1 MSLRAPSLHLLK
13 IFEAAA
19 RHLSFKQAAE
29 ELHLTPSAVSHQVKA
44 LEQQLGFAL
53 FLRLNRRIELTA
65 GGQAYFDVV
74 ANAFRKLNKG
84 TSDVLNRFTQ
94 KRLKIS
100 LMPSMARHFVI
111 PRLPSIRQLLPSVE
125 LVIDTTAEIV
135 DFQHSDVDLAIR
147 YGSGQWPNLQVEKV
161 CNVNA
166 SPLCSPSFQQKY
178 QLNSVA
184 DLARAPLI
192 SYSFMTDTWLRFA
205 EAVQLNA
212 LSVDSGL
219 TFNNYDI
226 AIQAA
231 EQGMGVAMGLLEL
244 EQQPLQ
250 QGALVKP
257 FDVQFPMKEGLYL
270 VYRAEDSER
279 PEIKAF
285 CQWFNQQ
292 FHG

>member
-19 RHLSFKQAAE
+19 RHLSFKNAAE

-44 LEQQLGFAL
+44 LEEQLGFAL

-135 DFQHSDVDLAIR
+135 DFQQSDVDLAVR
-147 YGSGQWPNLQVEKV
+147 YGNGQWPNVRVQKV
-161 CNVNA
+161 CNVSA
-166 SPLCSPSFQQKY
+166 SPLCSPSFQKKY
-178 QLNSVA
+178 QLSSVA

-205 EAVQLNA
+205 EALQLDT

-244 EQQPLQ
+244 EQQPLK
-250 QGALVKP
+250 QGTLVKP
-257 FDVQFPMKEGLYL
+257 FDVRFPMKEGLYL
-270 VYRAEDSER
+270 VYRTEDRER
-279 PEIKAF
+279 PEINAF
-285 CQWFNQQ
+285 CQWFQQQ
-292 FHG
+292 FHD